1 VSISTTVELLGDC
14 VYLLDGETRLS
25 DHLGGT
31 SRSENSDILLDKTL
45 SQVQQTCLVID
56 RNNGDLLL
64 GGHLGSLEKEAFGIG
79 EGKRTKKRRG

>member
-1 VSISTTVELLGDC
+1 MSISSTAESINDF

-64 GGHLGSLEKEAFGIG
+64 GGHLGSLEKEAFGI
-79 EGKRTKKRRG
+79 